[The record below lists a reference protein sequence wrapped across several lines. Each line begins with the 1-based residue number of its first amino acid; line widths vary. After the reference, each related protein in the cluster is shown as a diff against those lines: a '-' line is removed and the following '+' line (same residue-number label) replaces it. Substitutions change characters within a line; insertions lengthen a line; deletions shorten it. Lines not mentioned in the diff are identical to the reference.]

1 MSKRRT
7 VTLETDGLR
16 DFVRL
21 PDGVRYVLGT
31 MSVLRLV
38 ATLVSDRRMQRRA
51 IEEFNRTGQA
61 TVVLDLNSLF
71 DLLAPK
77 PLRRVA
83 SLLIPP
89 HDRTSTHT
97 EGTPMSDSKR
107 LLDIRLS
114 YIEHVI
120 REMGSHVASGNRVP
134 SELHRDVRKAAISLP
149 DFGDQSKNKS
159 FYGLGDPEVDTV
171 EDGGWTPP
179 TEVTH
184 PVGKTASLIA
194 KTLTKVAETSDKVDA
209 LESAGRRFN
218 ASKAQ
223 SDLHR
228 IATEI
233 HALLSDETL
242 PASVVTEGVERL
254 AAEADHIH
262 GIFAP
267 VRA

>member
-1 MSKRRT
+1 MSERRT

-21 PDGVRYVLGT
+21 PDGVRYILGT
-31 MSVLRLV
+31 TSVLRLV
-38 ATLVSDRRMQRRA
+38 ARLVSDRRMQRRA

-61 TVVLDLNSLF
+61 TVVLDVDSLF
-71 DLLAPK
+71 DYLAPK

-89 HDRTSTHT
+89 HDRTSTNT
-97 EGTPMSDSKR
+97 EGTSMSDSKR

-114 YIEHVI
+114 YIEHAI
-120 REMGSHVASGNRVP
+120 REMGSHVASGNSVP
-134 SELHRDVRKAAISLP
+134 TELHHAIRKAAISLP

-159 FYGLGDPEVDTV
+159 FYGLGEPVVDTV

-179 TEVTH
+179 TDVTH
-184 PVGKTASLIA
+184 PVGKTASLVA
-194 KTLTKVAETSDKVDA
+194 KTLTKLAETSDKVDA
-209 LESAGRRFN
+209 LEKAGRRFN

-233 HALLSDETL
+233 HALLSEDDL
-242 PASVVTEGVERL
+242 PASVVTEGVEKL
-254 AAEADHIH
+254 ASEVDHIH